1 MFNSF
6 MGMSLNPE
14 ITVEAAS
21 IDAPIGAGVGA
32 AITMESV
39 YANTD
44 TTIAQVNMENLI
56 SNLYYKES
64 QGATFEST
72 EIEGLLEAAG
82 GNVVQRV
89 KSAIQKLWAK
99 VKGFFKNIRRSLDAM
114 FMSTSDFVNKYKSQL
129 ENLSLSGM
137 KHKVYTFTNLDES
150 IADHYTEIDRTISD
164 NESTDEVASDNIKT
178 HLDNFRGKLV
188 KVATPVES
196 SDFGEELFKFFRNN
210 AESASD
216 KKEENINIHTVI
228 ANVKSNSKRSENI
241 NKAEKAMNK
250 FFADALKQLSKEE
263 KAFNVDASKEG
274 AEKSQASIKATNATR
289 VQTKVSSSQAV
300 MNTYI
305 TAWRSAVTEHDK
317 QNKELISAALKY
329 KKKSTDLD

>member
-32 AITMESV
+32 AITMESL

-72 EIEGLLEAAG
+72 EVAGLLEAAG

-137 KHKVYTFTNLDES
+137 KHKVYTFTNLDVN
-150 IADHYTEIDRTISD
+150 IADHYTKIDQTISD
-164 NESTDEVASDNIKT
+164 VEATDETASDNIKT
-178 HLDNFRGKLV
+178 HLDNFRGRLV
-188 KVATPVES
+188 NVSSVES
-196 SDFGEELFKFFRNN
+196 SDFGEELFKFFHNN

-228 ANVKSNSKRSENI
+228 ANVKANSKRSENI

-289 VQTKVSSSQAV
+289 VQTKVSSTQAV

-305 TAWRSAVTEHDK
+305 SAWRSAVTENDK